1 MRVFLVSILL
11 PACLQPL
18 IKDELV
24 TPDDPDSGLTVDSDT
39 PEPEPEPDPPAI
51 VPPEGTVGFVYGD
64 TCPEGWS
71 RWERGEGRLLI
82 GSSDTDTI
90 GETVGTR
97 WEVGEVRTHSHGWA
111 TSITVN
117 NIGGVALLDSCCN
130 EEPAQSGTV
139 VITDMTAEADLNL
152 PLIDQLACEKDP
164 SDLPN
169 IVGDPFPLGSI
180 QFFDAEV
187 CPDGWE
193 DYKEASGRAILS
205 VTEYTSLGTTVGD
218 ALDARY
224 PVLHTHAFSA
234 SITVPEMSL
243 IAIGGG
249 NNAPGRNGTHS
260 FTVTTDPA
268 DPDIPMRWTLVC
280 EKTADHFRDDPDTI
294 EEVVP
299 DSLVAWFEEDICPD
313 GWFPSAEHEGRFVTG
328 MQIFG
333 TPFDTRGEAMEAG
346 ETRLHN
352 HVVQGTLP
360 LGHRETAGGSGCCYG
375 GIGRAG
381 DHEFTTQST
390 QTDMGVPYVQLF
402 ACAKI

>member
-169 IVGDPFPLGSI
+169 IVGDPFPW
-180 QFFDAEV
+180 A
-187 CPDGWE
+187 
-193 DYKEASGRAILS
+193 ASSSSMPRSVPMAGR
-205 VTEYTSLGTTVGD
+205 TTRRRR
-218 ALDARY
+218 AAR
-224 PVLHTHAFSA
+224 SC
-234 SITVPEMSL
+234 
-243 IAIGGG
+243 
-249 NNAPGRNGTHS
+249 R
-260 FTVTTDPA
+260 
-268 DPDIPMRWTLVC
+268 
-280 EKTADHFRDDPDTI
+280 
-294 EEVVP
+294 
-299 DSLVAWFEEDICPD
+299 
-313 GWFPSAEHEGRFVTG
+313 
-328 MQIFG
+328 
-333 TPFDTRGEAMEAG
+333 
-346 ETRLHN
+346 
-352 HVVQGTLP
+352 
-360 LGHRETAGGSGCCYG
+360 
-375 GIGRAG
+375 
-381 DHEFTTQST
+381 
-390 QTDMGVPYVQLF
+390 
-402 ACAKI
+402 